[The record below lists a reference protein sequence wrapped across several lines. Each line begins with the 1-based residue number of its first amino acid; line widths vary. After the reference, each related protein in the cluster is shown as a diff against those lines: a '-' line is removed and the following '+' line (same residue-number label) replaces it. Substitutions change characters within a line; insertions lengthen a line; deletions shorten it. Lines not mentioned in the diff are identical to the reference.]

1 MKNWNSLDADINLL
15 LDKHYSKGRQGRR
28 IDKIILHHNA
38 GNLSVRG
45 CFDTWQTRQASAH
58 YQVESTG
65 VIGQLVWDG
74 DTAWHAGNW
83 DANLTS
89 IGIEHA
95 DASNS
100 PWWISDAC
108 LENGAHLVAALCVYY
123 RLGRPEWGKNVFGHN
138 HFSATECP
146 ASIAG
151 SQRAA
156 YMARAEYWYDQM
168 SGNRPVSSKTA
179 APTIANIDALA
190 DAVIR
195 GDYGNGDQRRARLGN
210 LYEAVQRRV
219 NEKLGAAPAPAAPNI
234 DALAD
239 AVIRGDYG
247 NGQERRRRLG
257 GLYDAVQRRVNQKL
271 S

>member
-15 LDKHYSKGRQGRR
+15 LECHYTKGRQSRT

-45 CFDTWQTRQASAH
+45 CFETWQTRQASAH
-58 YQVESTG
+58 YQVQSDG
-65 VIGQLVWDG
+65 LIGQLVWDG

-83 DANLTS
+83 EANLTS

-95 DASNS
+95 DVSSS
-100 PWWISDAC
+100 PWRISDAC

-123 RLGRPEWGKNVFGHN
+123 KLGRPEWGRNVYGHS
-138 HFSATECP
+138 HFSSTECP

-156 YMARAEYWYDQM
+156 YMARAQYWYDHM
-168 SGNRPVSSKTA
+168 TGTK
-179 APTIANIDALA
+179 PT
-190 DAVIR
+190 
-195 GDYGNGDQRRARLGN
+195 
-210 LYEAVQRRV
+210 
-219 NEKLGAAPAPAAPNI
+219 PAKPAKPKPSASPNI

-247 NGQERRRRLG
+247 NGEERKRRLG
-257 GLYDAVQRRVNQKL
+257 NLYAVVQRRVNAKL
-271 S
+271 GY